1 MNLENMIPYLVI
13 AAYLFFTLW
22 VGIIASRQ
30 QDNTPQQYF
39 VANRKISP
47 IVLFFTLSATNFS
60 AFTFLGFAGAGYRIG
75 ISYYPMIAFGTA
87 LVALTFYVIG
97 YPVWR
102 LGKSHELITP
112 PELIENRFNSKI
124 LKWLF
129 LGVMVIFTLP
139 YLTIQPI
146 GAGYLLE
153 NLTGGQIPYF
163 VGATFLTLVI
173 VFYVFLGG
181 MRSVAL
187 TDVLQGV
194 LLLVLALAAVGAI
207 ANSLG
212 GITEANRTVY
222 NLNPELFSR
231 QGVDNFFTPKKW
243 FSYMLL
249 WMLSVPMFPQMF
261 MRFYAAK
268 TDNSLKVSA
277 VIYPIITAVLFICP
291 VIIGM
296 WGHIAFEGLEEKAS
310 DRILPMMLTEYTSIW
325 LASSV
330 TVGAL
335 AAFMSTLDSQL
346 LALSSM
352 LTRDVYTSHLRPHA
366 SFSEQTWVGRVL
378 IVVLAIIGLAIAYN
392 PPDTIFAMAEQA
404 FTGLAVLFPTVI
416 AALYVRNIH
425 PISCII
431 SIVAGETMVL
441 GFQLGIIPPNLTF
454 GFLPVVPIVTLSTF
468 IILVGAII
476 TSKSRI

>member
-1 MNLENMIPYLVI
+1 MSLAKIIPYLVI
-13 AAYLFFTLW
+13 AVYLLFTLW
-22 VGIIASRQ
+22 VGIRASRQ
-30 QDNTPQQYF
+30 QDNTPQEYF
-39 VANRKISP
+39 VANRTIGP
-47 IVLFFTLSATNFS
+47 IILFFTLSATNFS

-75 ISYYPMIAFGTA
+75 LSYYPMIAFGTA

-97 YPVWR
+97 YPVWQ
-102 LGKSHELITP
+102 LGKSDGLITP
-112 PELIENRFNSKI
+112 PEFIENRFNSKI

-129 LGVMVIFTLP
+129 LAVMLIFTLP

-153 NLTGGQIPYF
+153 NLTQGQIPYF
-163 VGATFLTLVI
+163 IGATFLTSVVVL
-173 VFYVFLGG
+173 YVFLGG
-181 MRSVAL
+181 MKSVAL
-187 TDVLQGV
+187 TDVLQGM
-194 LLLVLALAAVGAI
+194 LMFVLAIAAVGAI
-207 ANSLG
+207 AHSLG
-212 GITEANRTVY
+212 GMTEANRTVY

-277 VIYPIITAVLFICP
+277 IVYPIITAVLFICP
-291 VIIGM
+291 VLIGM
-296 WGHIAFEGLEEKAS
+296 WGHVAFEGLEEKAS
-310 DRILPMMLTEYTSIW
+310 DRILPMMLTQYTSIW

-335 AAFMSTLDSQL
+335 AAFMSTFDSQL

-352 LTRDVYTSHLRPHA
+352 LTRDLYTSYFRPQA
-366 SFSEQTWVGRVL
+366 SFAEQTWVGRVS
-378 IVVLAIIGLAIAYN
+378 IIVLAVIGLIIAYQ

-416 AALYVRNIH
+416 AALYLRQLNA
-425 PISCII
+425 ISCII
-431 SIVAGETMVL
+431 SIVVGEAAVV
-441 GFQLGIIPPNLTF
+441 GFQSGIIPESLTF
-454 GFLPVVPIVTLSTF
+454 GFLPVVPIVALSTL
-468 IILVGAII
+468 IILVGAI
-476 TSKSRI
+476 KKP